1 MGYADLEIRFWQGMF
16 APAGTSKPILETLNA
31 ALRLALADPNVRRS
45 FEQAD
50 YSIFPKEEQTTAVA
64 DLLLRAEI
72 ARWGGII
79 RTNNIEAVQR

>member
-1 MGYADLEIRFWQGMF
+1 MEIRFWQGMF
-16 APAGTSKPILETLNA
+16 APAGTPKPILETLNA

-50 YSIFPKEEQTTAVA
+50 YSIFPQEEQTTAAA
-64 DLLLRAEI
+64 DLLLRSEI

-79 RTNNIEAVQR
+79 RTNNI